1 MSDAVH
7 PTQGTRRPRGGAV
20 SDQPTHYVLSD
31 MPCDIEPDDFAHACK
46 ANVLRCSAWCLG
58 NGRRLDVESR
68 VAVKRRV
75 SNRCNE
81 VWTEHPHQTVWV
93 PGTTEETP

>member
-1 MSDAVH
+1 
-7 PTQGTRRPRGGAV
+7 V

-31 MPCDIEPDDFAHACK
+31 APCAWAEHGFNLCDKEPGEDLSCFYCIGD
-46 ANVLRCSAWCLG
+46 
-58 NGRRLDVESR
+58 GRRLDVESR
-68 VAVKRRV
+68 VAVKQRV

-81 VWTEHPHQTVWV
+81 VWTEHPHQAVWV